1 LNAIGF
7 QLRVPMMSWGT
18 GGSSIIPSHSN
29 PTWSAVVGIIGAGLG
44 IGRDSPELV
53 DIASDFALAFV
64 VERVGVKSADYH
76 TVQSPNARQAAAVRP
91 RSRAQEL
98 EYIDDLSTTITRRE
112 YVHDAC
118 YKVFVVQVADKP
130 KFQLTD
136 IVAALGN
143 PVFPL
148 YAGRRSCVI
157 GRLDAHL
164 VESQELMTA
173 THWDSRINLG
183 KQPSMVVER
192 SDLLVGKRSFGI
204 RQECM
209 A

>member
-1 LNAIGF
+1 
-7 QLRVPMMSWGT
+7 MMSWGT

-44 IGRDSPELV
+44 IERDTPELV
-53 DIASDFALAFV
+53 DIANDFALAFV

-76 TVQSPNARQAAAVRP
+76 TVQSPNAKQAAAVRP

-112 YVHDAC
+112 YIHDAC
-118 YKVFVVQVADKP
+118 YKVFVVQVADTP

-136 IVAALGN
+136 IVAGLRN

-164 VESQELMTA
+164 VELQELLTA

-209 A
+209 V